1 MRRYFSFS
9 KTMKIK
15 LVFSLLV
22 AACGAVLSVR
32 AADEP
37 KPAAPVKA
45 PLDVETAV
53 LLEKIK
59 AKASTGAVTE
69 AALADEL
76 KTFDRLLAE
85 HKGDKSDAV
94 AQVLILKAVVYLQLI
109 GDLDK
114 AEAAFRQLKTE
125 MPESSQAKEVDQALE
140 AIAKQ
145 KAAQRI
151 QDAMKVGTPF
161 PDFAEKDLAGEPLS
175 VGKFKGSVVFVDF
188 WATWCG
194 PCVEEMPRIIELYK
208 KYHARGL
215 EIVGVSLDREESALK
230 EFIAQ
235 RKMTWPQFYDGKFW
249 ENKLA
254 VQYGVLRIPFNVL
267 VDGEGRIVARDLHGA
282 ELEAAV
288 AKLLGP

>member
-1 MRRYFSFS
+1 
-9 KTMKIK
+9 MKIK
-15 LVFSLLV
+15 LMLSLLV
-22 AACGAVLSVR
+22 AACGAALSVR

-37 KPAAPVKA
+37 KPAAPVKVS
-45 PLDVETAV
+45 LDIETAV

-59 AKASTGAVTE
+59 AKASTGTVTE
-69 AALADEL
+69 AGLADEL
-76 KTFDRLLAE
+76 KTFDRLLSE
-85 HKGDKSDAV
+85 HKGEKSEGV
-94 AQVLILKAVVYLQLI
+94 AQLLILKAVVYLQLI

-114 AEAAFRQLKTE
+114 AEALFRQLKTE
-125 MPESSQAKEVDQALE
+125 MPESPQAGEVDQALE

-145 KAAQRI
+145 KTAQRI

-175 VGKFKGSVVFVDF
+175 VAKFKGSVVFVDF

-194 PCVEEMPRIIELYK
+194 PCVEELPAILELYK

-215 EIVGVSLDREESALK
+215 EIVGISLDREEAALK

-235 RKMTWPQFYDGKFW
+235 KNMTWPQFFDGKFW

-267 VDGEGRIVARDLHGA
+267 VDGEGRIVGKDLHGA
-282 ELEAAV
+282 ALAAAV